1 MDTMQQVRTEA
12 AAQANAADAALWRW
26 FTVMLEERR
35 IKWRYCFN
43 NWIVNV
49 DRRCV
54 ASEDSFDRA
63 IRVAKDNAERR
74 GLGLLDAQRRQ
85 GAGASFSVGL
95 HRARAQA
102 DAEL

>member
-1 MDTMQQVRTEA
+1 MDAMQQARIEA

-26 FTVMLEERR
+26 FAVMLEERR

-74 GLGLLDAQRRQ
+74 GLGLLDAQRYKE
-85 GAGASFSVGL
+85 AGTSFPAGP
-95 HRARAQA
+95 HQARAQA